1 MDLTL
6 NSPVQYVPRVGP
18 MLAAKLAKLGVIT
31 VEDLIRYAPFRY
43 NDFSIFSPIARIQPG
58 ETVTVA
64 GQVESIRNAF
74 TKNGKKLQEMRIRDE
89 SGTLDVIW
97 FNQLYL
103 PKIIHPGDTIHVAG
117 QVGWFGQKLAMLSPE
132 YELLTTQDPAH
143 KTQSLHTGRLVPVY
157 PETSGITSKW
167 LRSRIAYALEKVG
180 NQLVEYLPHEI
191 IEREHLLGIKE
202 SIRHIHFPDNR
213 ELAAR
218 ARERL
223 ALEELLLLILRAHDQ
238 KRCWQQS
245 QVAKKLTIQTTETAQ
260 FVSDLP
266 FTLTDDQKNATKEI
280 LSDLAKNLPMNRI
293 LVGDVGSGKT
303 VVAAIA
309 IYATYKN
316 NLRSVIMAPT
326 QILAFQHFRTLTS
339 LLTPFGIKTFL
350 ITGGGSKKIEPADV
364 YVGTHALLAH
374 NAQFTHVGLVIIDEQ
389 QRFGVEQR
397 RLLES
402 KSKSKYMPH
411 FLTMTATPIPRTM
424 AKTIYGN
431 LDLSVLTQMPLGRKP
446 VKTWVVPL
454 HKRESAYRWI
464 EKQILSEESG
474 AFIVCPFIEQSESL
488 STVRAAKTEFERLRS
503 EVFPSLRLGLLHGKL
518 KTKAKHQIL
527 DFFRNRKLDIVVT
540 TPVVEVGID
549 ISDATIMLIEGA
561 DRFGLAQLHQ
571 LRGRVGRGT
580 KPSYCLLFTESVQDI
595 TIERL
600 RTLETIHNGPQ
611 LAEIDLGLRGPGEI
625 FGTKQ
630 HGIPL
635 LRIASLGDSALIIKA
650 QLNAQTLISKDA
662 DLHQFPLLRAK
673 LKESKIESVQD

>member
-1 MDLTL
+1 MEL
-6 NSPVQYVPRVGP
+6 NLQSSVQYVPRVGP
-18 MLAAKLAKLGVIT
+18 MLAKKLAKLGIGT

-43 NDFSIFSPIARIQPG
+43 NDFSITSPIARIQPG
-58 ETVTVA
+58 ETVTAA
-64 GQVESIRNAF
+64 GIVESIRNAF
-74 TKNGKKLQEMRIRDE
+74 TKNGKKLQEMRISDV
-89 SGTLDVIW
+89 SGTLDVVW
-97 FNQLYL
+97 FNQMYL

-117 QVGWFGQKLAMLSPE
+117 QINWFGRKLVMLSPE
-132 YELLTTQDPAH
+132 YEVLNLQIKDY
-143 KTQSLHTGRLVPVY
+143 LHTGRLVPVY

-167 LRSRIAYALEKVG
+167 LRARIAYALGKAG

-191 IEREHLLGIKE
+191 ITREHLPGIRE
-202 SIRHIHFPDNR
+202 SIRQIHFPDNR

-238 KRCWQQS
+238 KRSWQQS
-245 QVAKKLTIQTTETAQ
+245 QVAKKLTIQNTETGR
-260 FVSDLP
+260 FVSSLP

-280 LSDLAKNLPMNRI
+280 LSDITKNIPMNRI

-326 QILAFQHFRTLTS
+326 QILALQHFRTLTS
-339 LLTPFGIKTFL
+339 LLAPFGIKTFL
-350 ITGGGSKKIEPADV
+350 ITGGSPKKIDPADV

-374 NAQFTHVGLVIIDEQ
+374 KAQFTRVGLVIIDEQ

-402 KSKSKYMPH
+402 KNKSKYVPH

-424 AKTIYGN
+424 AKTLYGN
-431 LDLSVLTQMPLGRKP
+431 LDLSVLTQMPLGRKL

-454 HKRESAYRWI
+454 YKRESAYRWI

-488 STVRAAKTEFERLRS
+488 STVRAAKTEFKRLRS
-503 EVFPSLRLGLLHGKL
+503 EVFPSLQLGLLHGRL
-518 KTKAKHQIL
+518 KTNEKHQIL
-527 DFFRNRKLDIVVT
+527 DHFRNRKLDIVVT

-549 ISDATIMLIEGA
+549 IPNATIMLIEGA

-580 KPSYCLLFTESVQDI
+580 KPSYCLLFTESTIDK

-600 RTLETIHNGPQ
+600 RTLETVHNGPQ
-611 LAEIDLGLRGPGEI
+611 LAEIDLKLRGPGEI

-635 LRIASLGDSALIIKA
+635 LRIASLGDSKLIAKA
-650 QLNAQTLISKDA
+650 QLNAQSLISQDA